1 MEVDELERRRAERN
15 EKRRQLEEQLAQE
28 EAERVAAKAKRQAE
42 REARMA
48 RLAEEEAQQEK
59 ERKARMEERKAK
71 REQSSDNLLAA
82 APTSSSA
89 PAVSAVPERAVS
101 AAVSAPDSPAISDTE
116 ERRKAREE
124 RLKKAEEDQAREE
137 AERQERRRERQRAND
152 ERRIKEEEDLRA
164 LEQQRTLRREASSQ
178 AIDSSA
184 TVVSPSSTPARR
196 ASTDTEA
203 TGGLHRKTSLKKSGS
218 EHGLGPKRK
227 VSFSSEDLT
236 VIVGA
241 SENSPPAPVDEA
253 SAAAELDEQQ
263 LAVARERIL
272 QEESKAGLE
281 LRRKADAE
289 QLAEA
294 EKKAAE
300 KAERERQEKEE
311 EAERERQRET
321 RRKEREAREA
331 AAKQQ
336 EEEAEQKRKDERARK
351 AKQAEEAAAAEAE
364 AEQKRK
370 DERARKAREAEEAAA
385 AEAEAVQKR
394 KDERARKAREAEEAA
409 AAEAEA
415 EQKRKDER
423 ARKARE
429 AEEAAAAAEAEAEQK
444 RKDERARKAR
454 EAEEAAAAE
463 AEAVQK
469 RKDERARK
477 AKQAEEAAAAAVAEK
492 EAQAQADRALKAK
505 EASTAQ
511 DDTPAKR
518 PSATKVK
525 IAEADI
531 DDEEMW
537 RLAEQEL
544 MAGGAATAAA
554 IEDLTSTTTTT
565 TTTSRAPPS
574 QPTSA
579 PAAIASKKKVTLSSE
594 DEETTKAPR
603 PSLTVTEDAS
613 ETKATLSND
622 GASLDFGDLA
632 LASDSKKL
640 THLTLGRAAIRPNRS
655 NRHSINPVRT
665 LQART
670 DVQDLFDVAGH
681 NTEPAS
687 KTEAEDDD
695 NVPRALKKT
704 TTSSASPAAAL
715 AAAMTGG
722 ASAEG
727 GIRGRAGLR
736 PSTIALGSTQSMELQ
751 IKLREQ
757 EEANASSTSTPPK
770 TFKPPVGA
778 KGAAGLLAQVGLPG
792 SGGFPTLKKTG
803 LNVNQ
808 SVGSPAPSSPSSG
821 PSSPFGAFERPRS
834 GSASGSVGLVG
845 LKRDKALYVLKGKR
859 RFRMIRVEPNIHQ
872 LTHAEVAILDGGAGE
887 VFLWNGRD
895 ASKLVRAK
903 GFEAAVR
910 VKDKDCGGKV
920 NIVTLDDQDDSDTRT
935 RGSSDFWAALGVPS
949 DMIVD
954 QKAKML
960 AAPIVA
966 GADDDSAYDAI
977 LDKQIVLYRVNTDD
991 NATSCELEVVNENGA
1006 PLGVEMLDSESC
1018 FILDS
1023 GSELYL
1029 WKGRKGSEAVRDI
1042 GLKHAEQVLLPQPAP
1057 GGSKRP
1063 AWTKALLVKENT
1075 EHTSFKDKFH
1085 NWAEGMSIAPRQ
1097 QTNIKRK
1104 DKTAY
1109 ITGADVRKVSKVDIP
1124 ALMEQEPR
1132 IPNWDWLINKDNG
1145 TGEVKIWHVTD
1156 KTRDE
1161 LPESEHGHFFSNE
1174 SYVVLYKIAEKVDL
1188 YILYLWQGRD
1198 CSPLDKGASAMALYQ
1213 VRGLNR
1219 ALARSVQFA
1228 SPSTAFLASNSCFVF
1243 VHGESSSV
1251 FVWRGKGSAKFEQ
1264 SLAETVAESMVAGA
1278 KGHAKLAVVKVDEG
1292 SEPAEFEL
1300 KSYANASHLKRCP
1313 ESNHHLRAWL
1323 LSRNHASGVIALELD
1338 KLTQEDLLADAVIL
1352 VDGLHELYAW
1362 CGAGVHID
1370 DVLLGVNALRDYR
1383 DFTLSPKDPR
1393 ATDRRKS
1400 SEAYVVFGG
1409 HEPAAFKALFY
1420 GWDDSVSAKLNKDV
1434 TPRHS
1439 LSAEVASLETML
1451 QLFTK
1456 KIYPIAQLKVPAE
1469 KLPPGV
1475 DPRCLEEYISDAD
1488 FEDLYQMKRE
1498 AFLSNPEWKKVELR
1512 KKSGLF

>member
-336 EEEAEQKRKDERARK
+336 EE
-351 AKQAEEAAAAEAE
+351 
-364 AEQKRK
+364 
-370 DERARKAREAEEAAA
+370 
-385 AEAEAVQKR
+385 
-394 KDERARKAREAEEAA
+394 
-409 AAEAEA
+409 
-415 EQKRKDER
+415 
-423 ARKARE
+423 
-429 AEEAAAAAEAEAEQK
+429 EAEQK

-1198 CSPLDKGASAMALYQ
+1198 CSPLDKGASAMYAIEVDRQYGAPQVMIPQGKEHDHFVSVFNARPNRMVVHHGPRSVNHILLPSGSREKQPGVHVRSYRALYQ